1 MMWPESKPICI
12 DLKKH
17 EVVEIIGVSDPH
29 FGNCCFDTSRWNRL
43 TDYIL
48 EKPNRFVVWAGDMME
63 NAVPG
68 SKSDPLTQT
77 MSPSEQKE
85 MVVSVFKQF
94 KDRTL
99 AIVDG
104 NHEYNRSTRMA
115 GLYPLYDAA
124 CVAGIE
130 DRWRSAFAVL
140 DVKVGHGYQGGVNRP
155 HCYAGYICHRLKELK
170 SFATPNML
178 EGFDFVIGGHD
189 HEPHEHPR
197 EKLCYNPVKKTVS
210 YKSVEMIDCGSNLFY
225 GDYTARSG
233 AAPKS
238 TKMYKI
244 ICYGTGRDNAIETLG
259 FYI

>member
-1 MMWPESKPICI
+1 MWPETKPII
-12 DLKKH
+12 TDLSEH
-17 EVVEIIGVSDPH
+17 EVIEIIGVSDPH
-29 FGNCCFDTSRWNRL
+29 FGNECFDTSRWNRL
-43 TDYIL
+43 TNYIL
-48 EKPNRFVVWAGDMME
+48 EKPNRYVIWAGDMME

-68 SKSDPLTQT
+68 SKGDPLTQT
-77 MSPSEQKE
+77 MSPHEQKE
-85 MVVSVFKQF
+85 FVVATFKQF

-124 CVAGIE
+124 CIAGIE
-130 DRWRSAFAVL
+130 DKYRSAFAVA
-140 DVKVGHGYQGGVNRP
+140 DIKVGHGSNGSAKRP
-155 HCYAGYICHRLKELK
+155 HTFVGYVCHKLKELK
-170 SFATPNML
+170 SFSTANQL

-197 EKLCYNPVKKTVS
+197 SKICYNPITKKVMYGNTELV
-210 YKSVEMIDCGSNLFY
+210 DCGSNLFY
-225 GDYTARSG
+225 GGYGARG
-233 AAPKS
+233 AMGPKS

-244 ICYGTGRDNAIETLG
+244 VCYGRGRDKAIETLG